1 MGESPEGLI
10 EHKLY
15 YWVKTKVQDEYK
27 QLKPEFVAKKYGVP
41 ARELFLY
48 WEKEIDCDKAVQTL
62 PRTLS
67 LIIFFALMLLSHEML
82 GPAQSIE
89 RAIRFDIDPW
99 LKIPSCQAQ
108 LRLKNMSCEKAN
120 IEENANFA
128 FNGVGTFGNKN
139 IQDVNSF
146 ADFYSWFR
154 LGFAAIYMPQTR
166 SVSEGSPLPAVN
178 LTNAESSEY
187 LNFNRPSA
195 VQELLKMS

>member
-1 MGESPEGLI
+1 MGESPDRLI

-15 YWVKTKVQDEYK
+15 YWVKTKIQDEYK
-27 QLKPEFVAKKYGVP
+27 QLQPEYVARKYGVP
-41 ARELFLY
+41 ARELFVY

-89 RAIRFDIDPW
+89 RAIRFDI
-99 LKIPSCQAQ
+99 
-108 LRLKNMSCEKAN
+108 
-120 IEENANFA
+120 EENANFA

-154 LGFAAIYMPQTR
+154 LG
-166 SVSEGSPLPAVN
+166 SPV
-178 LTNAESSEY
+178 
-187 LNFNRPSA
+187 
-195 VQELLKMS
+195 